1 MKNRLLSTI
10 LIFTSIFSFFFIIL
24 SLSCKS
30 TPATYFEKAK
40 EFDENGDFSRAVL
53 YYERISDLYPDSKL
67 APESL
72 MRAARISRLYLGKI
86 KSALGFLNAI
96 LINYP
101 DSEYYLPAQKEMADI
116 FMDDL
121 KNYDR
126 AVSEYS
132 KLIQMNP
139 HQEMLT
145 DARLRIAKCFEQSG
159 NYDQALIEFNG
170 LLNTEVETETK
181 IRVEYEINVIR
192 YIKKNLKEAV
202 KGFEEFINKY
212 PQSELIPEAKFY
224 LASAY
229 GDSNEFSR
237 ALDLLHEIED
247 TYRNPEAVK
256 IKISGIEVR
265 MKKIKR

>member
-1 MKNRLLSTI
+1 ML
-10 LIFTSIFSFFFIIL
+10 F
-24 SLSCKS
+24 LSCKS
-30 TPATYFEKAK
+30 TPASYFEKAK

-53 YYERISDLYPDSKL
+53 YYERISDLYPDSKF

-72 MRAARISRLYLGKI
+72 MRAARISRLHLGKI

-96 LINYP
+96 VMNYP
-101 DSEYYLPAQKEMADI
+101 DSEYYLPAQKEIADI

-139 HQEMLT
+139 PQEMLT
-145 DARLRIAKCFEQSG
+145 DARLRIAKCFEASG

-170 LLNTEVETETK
+170 LLNTEVEAETK
-181 IRVEYEINVIR
+181 IRVEYEINVIH
-192 YIKKNLKEAV
+192 YIKKNLKEAI
-202 KGFEEFINKY
+202 KGFEEFIKKY

-229 GDSNEFSR
+229 ADTGEFSR
-237 ALDLLHEIED
+237 ALDLLHEIEG

-256 IKISGIEVR
+256 IKINGIEVR